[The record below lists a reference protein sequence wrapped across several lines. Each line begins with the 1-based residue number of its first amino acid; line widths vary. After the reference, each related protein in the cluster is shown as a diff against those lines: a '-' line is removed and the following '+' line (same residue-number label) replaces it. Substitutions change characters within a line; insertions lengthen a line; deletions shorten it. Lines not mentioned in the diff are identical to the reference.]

1 MKRVIT
7 IATLL
12 LLCVLQG
19 SAQGNVSMT
28 YSSNIER
35 MMDKFISENKSAE
48 SIKGW
53 RIQIITTDDRRKMEA
68 AISKFSSLYTDMEVK
83 WNHVPPY
90 YRVRVGAYEN
100 KMQLMA
106 FLLDLK
112 RDFPAVIPVVDD
124 IKKTEL
130 VGYSRY

>member
-1 MKRVIT
+1 MKNVLF
-7 IATLL
+7 TLL
-12 LLCVLQG
+12 MALMCSSQG
-19 SAQGNVSMT
+19 YSQGNVNMS
-28 YSSNIER
+28 YSSNIEQ
-35 MMDKFISENKSAE
+35 MMDKFITDNKQSE

-53 RIQIITTDDRRKMEA
+53 RIQIITTDDRRKMES
-68 AISKFSSLYTDMEVK
+68 AISKFSALYPGTEVK

-112 RDFPAVIPVVDD
+112 KDFPAVIPVVDD
-124 IKKTEL
+124 IQKTEL
-130 VGYSRY
+130 VGYRQ

>member
-1 MKRVIT
+1 
-7 IATLL
+7 
-12 LLCVLQG
+12 
-19 SAQGNVSMT
+19 MT